1 MCLKPK
7 VTSLFVYDYGAGC
20 YSHTGRDRYLYRC
33 RTCSNNCTWRI
44 STETLAHVICP
55 GDFGIISRRELCQE
69 GHGYEVRLG
78 WSYHVRRCLR
88 VLIVRGAEIPHVL
101 DD

>member
-1 MCLKPK
+1 M
-7 VTSLFVYDYGAGC
+7 
-20 YSHTGRDRYLYRC
+20 
-33 RTCSNNCTWRI
+33 
-44 STETLAHVICP
+44 ICP